1 MKKLSKMLALS
12 MALALTLGMTAAAA
26 PSVSSTDSA
35 VTNDVLEEQAEKTT
49 AVTADGATVTIEAVE
64 VAVYDAVDAAGKT
77 DSVVGGNVEVKKIL
91 AVVDVQGPAGGAE
104 VTISNPAIEAGK
116 KYVLLHQKA
125 DGTWEKIDPS
135 KIEAGKITAT
145 FGSFSPVAIV
155 EIAAKAGSNN
165 SSAAATTTTTT
176 PAASPKTGETLPVAG
191 IAALI
196 CLAGVVAC
204 AKKVKFNR

>member
-12 MALALTLGMTAAAA
+12 MALALTLGMTVAAA
-26 PSVSSTDSA
+26 PSVSTADSN
-35 VTNDVLEEQAEKTT
+35 VTNEVLKDQAAKTT
-49 AVTADGATVTIEAVE
+49 AVTSDGATVEIAE
-64 VAVYDAVDAAGKT
+64 VDVTVYDAVDAAGKT

-104 VTISNPAIEAGK
+104 VTICNPAIEAGK

-125 DGTWEKIDPS
+125 DGTWEKIDAT

-145 FGSFSPVAIV
+145 FKSFSPVAIV
-155 EIAAKAGSNN
+155 EVAAKAGSNN
-165 SSAAATTTTTT
+165 SGAATTAAT

-196 CLAGVVAC
+196 CLAGVVVC